1 MEAYVW
7 LGLSRTAILLIP
19 FRRIAPLLGQTMTI
33 TPDHELPDMTFPL
46 QISWAVR
53 TAARFTPWESKCLAQ
68 AMSARIMLKRRG
80 YPTTLYLGLAKK
92 ERNELSAHAWL
103 RCGSRILTGG
113 AGHRQFTVVGAF
125 GDTT

>member
-7 LGLSRTAILLIP
+7 LGLSRAAILLIP
-19 FRRIAPLLGQTMTI
+19 FRRIAPLLGRTMTI
-33 TPDHELPDMTFPL
+33 TPDYELPDMTRPL

-92 ERNELSAHAWL
+92 ADNELSAHAWL

-113 AGHRQFTVVGAF
+113 LGHGRFTVISTF
-125 GDTT
+125 GDLT